1 MRTFFKKIKELF
13 TKSDVEKT
21 SLQKTARI
29 SIIFAAVAIVGLI
42 VYLAVVA
49 PMLKTDETYVPE
61 LFDGEV
67 YQYNSIYILPQRERS
82 EIKSVEIKNKVEQYK
97 LNSYTAENGDIN
109 FALEGNEFV
118 ALSYE
123 AVSALL
129 GDVRVLVT
137 NSPAGQERVTTT
149 ATQEDLKNYGLD
161 EASDPSWFEVCLI
174 DGTSYKIYIGNPL
187 VTTSGYYVRLEGRKN
202 VVTDENG
209 QTTEYDIVYA
219 LQSGLATTVLVG
231 SETLVST
238 ELAPYYGNT
247 IYSATDFAVMKN
259 GESGEREVVIRVGLV
274 EDQGIAASAQVYKM
288 VYPKAYI
295 INEDVYTEQ
304 VLTSLAYVQASSIMA
319 YGEKI
324 HTPEVYEKFKLDLD
338 IERLENDTDG
348 NYALLAYNCATSDT
362 EDYASQA
369 ILLYFSP
376 KFTDIDGLDYYYVYS
391 PRYEVIGKVPAE
403 KYGFIDWSIAKYTN
417 PYLFFEY
424 FTSAESIDIYNS
436 REGLDHRFLISGK
449 ERNRR
454 VDVVRSSDHNAIVYK
469 ETASG
474 GQIPLVYETMYNTVG
489 SGIEYYGDFE
499 IFRDFYYVLI
509 TRSLALY
516 AEVDESMTTVG
527 EDVAATLAIT
537 TSPKDHPISYYKYDS
552 NGQKLTSALR
562 DEGGNILCHTVIVP
576 TTLSDGTVKE
586 ITYDRAYYD
595 IEQGRFFLKQED
607 PFDSNM
613 KPAGFEDSGK
623 GTVKVTTFLPKTA
636 YGEYS
641 ETTQSFE
648 FYDLYDEYIDASGKK
663 VKQLNPTY
671 MYVIPSTTT
680 KTYRLD
686 SEGNRELLTEK
697 TERADVGVYI
707 RTATLDKLF
716 SDTNKLLNGEEIDK
730 MGVN

>member
-1 MRTFFKKIKELF
+1 MRTFFKKIKDLF

-29 SIIFAAVAIVGLI
+29 SIIFAAIAIVGLI

-49 PMLKTDETYVPE
+49 PMLKPGEEYVPD

-82 EIKSVEIKNKVEQYK
+82 EIKSVEIKNPIEQYK
-97 LNSYTAENGDIN
+97 LNAYTAESGDIN
-109 FALEGNEFV
+109 FALEGSEYV

-137 NSPAGQERVTTT
+137 NSPAGQERVSVT
-149 ATQEDLKNYGLD
+149 ATEEDLQHYGLD

-209 QTTEYDIVYA
+209 NTTEYDIIYA
-219 LQSGLATTVLVG
+219 LQSGLADTVLVG
-231 SETLVST
+231 SETLVSLD
-238 ELAPYYGNT
+238 LAPYYGNT
-247 IYSATDFAVMKN
+247 VYSTTDFAVMKYGKDGN
-259 GESGEREVVIRVGLV
+259 KEVVIRVGLV
-274 EDQGIAASAQVYKM
+274 EDQGVAASAQVYNM
-288 VYPKAYI
+288 IYPKAYV

-304 VLTSLAYVQASSIMA
+304 VLTNLAYVQATAIVA
-319 YGEKI
+319 YGDHI
-324 HTPEVYEKFKLDLD
+324 HTPEVYEKFNLDLD
-338 IERLENDTDG
+338 MDRLENDTDT
-348 NYALLAYNCATSDT
+348 NYALLAYNCATTDT

-376 KFTDIDGLDYYYVYS
+376 RFTDIDGVDYYYVYS
-391 PRYEVIGKVPAE
+391 PRYEVIGKVLAAT
-403 KYGFIDWSIAKYTN
+403 FDFVDWSIAKYTN

-424 FTSAESIDIYNS
+424 FTSAEVIDIYNS

-454 VDVVRSSDHNAIVYK
+454 VDVVRSSDHTAIVYK

-474 GQIPLVYETMYNTVG
+474 GQLPLVYETKYETVG
-489 SGIEYYGDFE
+489 SGIEYYGEFE

-509 TRSLALY
+509 TRALALY
-516 AEVDESMTTVG
+516 AEVDESLTTVG
-527 EDVAATLAIT
+527 DEMVASLAIT

-562 DEGGNILCHTVIVP
+562 DEGGNILCHTVVVP
-576 TTLSDGTVKE
+576 TTLSDGTDRE

-595 IEQGRFFLKQED
+595 IESGRFFLKQED
-607 PFDSNM
+607 PFDANM
-613 KPAGFEDSGK
+613 KPAGFEDSGN

-636 YGEYS
+636 YGEYT
-641 ETTQSFE
+641 ETTYSFE
-648 FYDLYDEYIDASGKK
+648 FYDLYDEYTDAAGNE
-663 VKQLNPTY
+663 VRQLNPTY

-680 KTYRLD
+680 KTYSLD
-686 SEGNRELLTEK
+686 SEGNKELIEEK

-707 RTATLDKLF
+707 RTATMDKFF
-716 SDTNKLLNGEEIDK
+716 SDTNKLLNGETIDK

>member
-42 VYLAVVA
+42 VYFAVVA

-82 EIKSVEIKNKVEQYK
+82 EIKSVEIKNPVEHYK
-97 LNSYTAENGDIN
+97 LNAYTAESGDIN

-149 ATQEDLKNYGLD
+149 ATAEDLKHYGLD

-238 ELAPYYGNT
+238 EIAPYYGNT
-247 IYSATDFAVMKN
+247 IYSATDFAVIKK

-304 VLTSLAYVQASSIMA
+304 VLTSLAYVQASSIVA

-348 NYALLAYNCATSDT
+348 NYALLAYNCATPDT
-362 EDYASQA
+362 EDYSSQA

-424 FTSAESIDIYNS
+424 FTSAEVIDIHNS

-469 ETASG
+469 ETADG

-499 IFRDFYYVLI
+499 IFRDFYYILI

-527 EDVAATLAIT
+527 EDAVATLAIT

-552 NGQKLTSALR
+552 NGQKVTSALR

-636 YGEYS
+636 YGEYT
-641 ETTQSFE
+641 ETTHGFE
-648 FYDLYDEYIDASGKK
+648 FYDLYDEYTDASGKE
-663 VKQLNPTY
+663 VRQLNPTY
-671 MYVIPSTTT
+671 MYVIPSTKT

>member
-1 MRTFFKKIKELF
+1 MRTFFKKIKDLF

-42 VYLAVVA
+42 VYFAVVA
-49 PMLKTDETYVPE
+49 PMLKKDEAYVPE

-82 EIKSVEIKNKVEQYK
+82 EIKSVEIKNAIEQYK
-97 LNSYTAENGDIN
+97 LNAYIAESGDIN

-123 AVSALL
+123 AVSSLL

-137 NSPAGQERVTTT
+137 NSPAGQERVTVT
-149 ATQEDLKNYGLD
+149 ATEEDLKHYGLD

-219 LQSGLATTVLVG
+219 LQSGLASTVLVG
-231 SETLVST
+231 SETLVSL
-238 ELAPYYGNT
+238 EMAPYYGNEAF
-247 IYSATDFAVMKN
+247 SMTDFAVMRDGKN
-259 GESGEREVVIRVGLV
+259 GEREVIIRVGLV
-274 EDQGIAASAQVYKM
+274 EDQGVAASAQVYNM
-288 VYPKAYI
+288 IYPNAYVI
-295 INEDVYTEQ
+295 DEDVYAEQ
-304 VLTSLAYVQASSIMA
+304 VLNALAYVQASSIVA

-338 IERLENDTDG
+338 VERLENDTDE
-348 NYALLAYNCATSDT
+348 NYAILVYNCAPTDT

-403 KYGFIDWSIAKYTN
+403 TYGFVDWSIAKYTN

-424 FTSAESIDIYNS
+424 FTSAEVIDIYNP
-436 REGLDHRFLISGK
+436 REGLDHRFLLSGK
-449 ERNRR
+449 ERDRK
-454 VDVVRSSDHNAIVYK
+454 VEVVRSSDHTAIVYK
-469 ETASG
+469 ETADG
-474 GQIPLVYETMYNTVG
+474 GQIPLVYETMYETVG

-509 TRSLALY
+509 TRALALY
-516 AEVDESMTTVG
+516 AEVDESMTKVD
-527 EDVAATLAIT
+527 ENAVATLSIT

-552 NGQKLTSALR
+552 NGQRVSSALR
-562 DEGGNILCHTVIVP
+562 DEGGNILCHTVVVP

-595 IEQGRFFLKQED
+595 IATGRFFLKQED
-607 PFDSNM
+607 PFDANM

-641 ETTQSFE
+641 ETTYSFE
-648 FYDLYDEYIDASGKK
+648 FYDLYDEYTDAAGKE
-663 VKQLNPTY
+663 VRQLNPTY

-686 SEGNRELLTEK
+686 SEGNKELLTEN
-697 TERADVGVYI
+697 TERANVGVYI

-716 SDTNKLLNGEEIDK
+716 SDTNKLLNGEELDK

>member
-1 MRTFFKKIKELF
+1 MRTFFKKIKDLF

-49 PMLKTDETYVPE
+49 PMLKKDDTYVPE

-67 YQYNSIYILPQRERS
+67 YQYNAIYILPQRERS
-82 EIKSVEIKNKVEQYK
+82 EIKSVEIKNTVEQYK
-97 LNSYTAENGDIN
+97 LNAYTAETGDVN
-109 FALEGNEFV
+109 FAIEGNEYV
-118 ALSYE
+118 ALSHE
-123 AVSALL
+123 AISSLL

-137 NSPAGQERVTTT
+137 NSPAGQERVTAT
-149 ATQEDLKNYGLD
+149 ATEEDLKHYGLD
-161 EASDPSWFEVCLI
+161 EASDPSWFEVSLI

-209 QTTEYDIVYA
+209 NTTEYDIIYA
-219 LQSGLATTVLVG
+219 LQSGLADTVLVG
-231 SETLVST
+231 SETLVSLD
-238 ELAPYYGNT
+238 LAPYYGNT
-247 IYSATDFAVMKN
+247 VYSMSDFAVMKDGKEGN
-259 GESGEREVVIRVGLV
+259 RKVVIRVGLV
-274 EDQGIAASAQVYKM
+274 TDQGIAASAQVYNM
-288 VYPKAYI
+288 VYPKAYVI
-295 INEDVYTEQ
+295 DEDVYTEQ
-304 VLTSLAYVQASSIMA
+304 VLTSLAYVQASSIVA

-338 IERLENDTDG
+338 VERLENDTDE
-348 NYALLAYNCATSDT
+348 NYALLAYNCAATDT

-376 KFTDIDGLDYYYVYS
+376 RFTDIDGLDYYYVYS
-391 PRYEVIGKVPAE
+391 PRYEVIGKVSAD

-424 FTSAESIDIYNS
+424 FTSAEAIDIYNS
-436 REGLDHRFLISGK
+436 REGIDHRFLISGK

-454 VDVVRSSDHNAIVYK
+454 VDVVRSSDHSAIVYK
-469 ETASG
+469 ETATG
-474 GQIPLVYETMYNTVG
+474 GQIPLVYETKYNTVG
-489 SGIEYYGDFE
+489 SGVEYYGDFE
-499 IFRDFYYVLI
+499 IFRDYYYVLI
-509 TRSLALY
+509 TRALALY

-527 EDVAATLAIT
+527 DEMAASLAIT
-537 TSPKDHPISYYKYDS
+537 TSPKDHPISYYKYDT
-552 NGQKLTSALR
+552 NGQRISKALR
-562 DEGGNILCHTVIVP
+562 DEGGNILCHTVVVP

-595 IEQGRFFLKQED
+595 IEAGRFFLKQED

-613 KPAGFEDSGK
+613 KPAGFEDSGN

-636 YGEYS
+636 YGEYV
-641 ETTQSFE
+641 ETTYSFE
-648 FYDLYDEYIDASGKK
+648 FYDLYDEYTDASGKE
-663 VKQLNPTY
+663 VRQLNPTY

-680 KTYRLD
+680 KTYRID
-686 SEGNRELLTEK
+686 SEGNKELLEEK
-697 TERADVGVYI
+697 NERADVGVYI

-716 SDTNKLLNGEEIDK
+716 SDTNKLLDGEQIDK